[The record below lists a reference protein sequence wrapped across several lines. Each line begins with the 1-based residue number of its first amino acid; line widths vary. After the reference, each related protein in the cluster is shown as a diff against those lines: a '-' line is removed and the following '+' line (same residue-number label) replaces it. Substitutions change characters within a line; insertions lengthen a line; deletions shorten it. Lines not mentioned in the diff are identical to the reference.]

1 MAPRKPLS
9 PVTLDRVERLARSQV
24 KPILAPP
31 KAQPPIDP
39 NNPLAEF
46 MGSPARNVPGD
57 KPFTGPT
64 LDPDVMR
71 ARAELTAQSA
81 IAIAEGIDP
90 ARVKSIEAGKQD
102 PNRGFLGPAK
112 FIGGK
117 LKGGLST
124 LVPDVIPG
132 TRIDI
137 SDTLKP
143 VGTVAGKAGMVVLS
157 AAAPTLD
164 KFDIGR
170 RFIVSAVAEV
180 ARDKSNASFKDF
192 IEQGFAGTFGIGTK
206 EQAIGYGDLINTGN
220 AYADQLLGF
229 TGDVLLDPITWFTGV
244 GGIAKSAGT
253 RATLQGGKAATRYA
267 AAEADRLAAALA
279 RKIAEEAAEG
289 AARVGDNLAAEAAR
303 RAIRAADIKA
313 AKAAKALS
321 GDAASRQIGRTSN
334 QALASSV
341 LGVKDDA
348 QRFLNQAEDLFGA
361 PPRGVNVTAV
371 AKEIDDELAALSQLG
386 DEAGPIAGGLVDKIR
401 GAGLNEDTFISQ
413 YADAL
418 RTTEV
423 LTPAVIKNIQTSG
436 LAGIA
441 GPYLDILRG
450 TRTAAQDVLGVR
462 GGLRIYNP
470 LNLAVGPRNIPIP
483 GKGRILNV
491 TGKLIADSRL
501 GVGRTAVGI
510 NLLNKIV
517 PTGEGGILGSED
529 LLRLRAD
536 LRSGS
541 LKGVEAEEATRLVDL
556 DNRYR
561 AAVQNE
567 RKVAAGKVTQSGIGE
582 IDDEVLD
589 SVLPYLQSDPSTWA
603 GRLPALDTAQQAA
616 YDAVKNQLEDFY
628 VYAARASGATGFVP
642 PKRPN
647 YFPQMQSQDA
657 LRWAERNPKKAEEL
671 AKKLNV
677 DRTWFL
683 GNFRARELEAGDIW
697 FGVTLTDD
705 DIGQGVIRLNQIAKD
720 SGAIKFDFFETSV
733 KEALNKYANK
743 HAQFSALQKTL
754 GSTPEQIPG
763 LAFRTSGGMR
773 PTTVQGVAKPQFIG
787 VGEEAFEDLLNPAN
801 LQLASPDQLQDA
813 LNVTKQL
820 VNDLNKPL
828 VIKERV
834 VKDIDELNAR
844 LEDIA
849 ASAAL
854 APPGVTAVATDE
866 VKKLARLLYEEVLGA
881 RVDFYGVP
889 AKRFADY
896 VGVVDSG
903 FFELNQF
910 TTPDIAAR
918 ADIAELFQN
927 AQRMGD
933 EQFARRVK
941 QLNQDY
947 VRFSKAY
954 LVMRPGFHV
963 RNAISNA
970 FQFVA
975 AGGTPANGRQGVRL
989 QAAINEGLK
998 QGKTVRE
1005 VATALV
1011 KDGKKYGL
1019 DATNPAQR
1027 FELIESLTEAI
1038 NFSGATGFGQ
1048 FGELAKELGVGRR
1061 GFTQTKAPRNKFDSA
1076 VGSLVSGNRKVGTA
1090 IENVFR
1096 FGLMWDG
1103 IKKGLTPQE
1112 SAARVNKY
1120 LIDYSDYSKADKV
1133 ARQVIPFWTF
1143 MSRNAPLQMELM
1155 FTNPKAYAT
1164 YNSLKRNLEDQRTE
1178 EEGGLII
1185 PFYERDRGVFA
1196 TKEEGF
1202 GRLLPGTVIRPGL
1215 PFEGGGENVLSTLI
1229 QDPKKLIASVSP
1241 LFRAPVE
1248 ALITNKKF
1256 FSEGAVVPKEFQD
1269 APTGKKLEYLAR
1281 ELASPVSPLR
1291 SIVAFIPNERR
1302 PEFLNDLIG
1311 LKVDDEQ
1318 ANIQELQSL
1327 LNWAGVPL
1335 GNIRTEQQKRELE
1348 SRLYEIGDLIDAKR
1362 RKDKIEL
1369 EKGTKTPGTGTIDP
1383 SNPLAEFM
1391 GP

>member
-9 PVTLDRVERLARSQV
+9 PITLDRVERLARSQV
-24 KPILAPP
+24 KPIISPSKTPP
-31 KAQPPIDP
+31 LIDP

-46 MGSPARNVPGD
+46 MDSPAFNVPGN

-71 ARAELTAQSA
+71 ARAELRAQAASA
-81 IAIAEGIDP
+81 IAQGVDP

-112 FIGGK
+112 FTGGVV
-117 LKGGLST
+117 KGVGSALT
-124 LVPDVIPG
+124 PDKILGV
-132 TRIDI
+132 DV
-137 SDTLKP
+137 SNTLKP
-143 VGTVAGKAGMVVLS
+143 VGNVAGKVGMGALS
-157 AAAPTLD
+157 VAAPTLD

-170 RFIVSAVAEV
+170 RFIVSALKEV
-180 ARDKSNASFKDF
+180 AKDKSNASFKDF
-192 IEQGFAGTFGIGTK
+192 IEQGFAGTLGIGTA
-206 EQAIGYGDLINTGN
+206 EQSIGYGDLIDTGN
-220 AYADQLLGF
+220 AYTDQLLGF
-229 TGDVLLDPITWFTGV
+229 AGDVLTDPITWFTGV
-244 GGIAKSAGT
+244 GGIAKTAGT
-253 RATLQGGKAATRYA
+253 RATLQGGKSATRYA
-267 AAEADRLAAALA
+267 AAESDRLAAALA
-279 RKIAEEAAEG
+279 RKVAEEAVEA
-289 AARVGDNLAAEAAR
+289 AARVGDNVAAEAAR
-303 RAIRAADIKA
+303 QAVRVADIKA
-313 AKAAKALS
+313 AKAAKELS
-321 GDAASRQIGRTSN
+321 GDAARRQIGRTSN

-348 QRFLNQAEDLFGA
+348 QRFLDQAEDLFGA
-361 PPRGVNVTAV
+361 PPRGVNVTAA

-386 DEAGPIAGGLVDKIR
+386 DEAGPISGGLIDRIR

-418 RTTEV
+418 RTTEA

-470 LNLAVGPRNIPIP
+470 LNLAVGTRNIPIP
-483 GKGRILNV
+483 GTERIFNV

-510 NLLNKIV
+510 NLLNKVV

-529 LLRLRAD
+529 LLRLRVD
-536 LRSGS
+536 LRSGA
-541 LKGVEAEEATRLVDL
+541 LKGVDAEEATRLVDL

-561 AAVQNE
+561 AAVKNE
-567 RKVAAGKVTQSGIGE
+567 RKIAAGQITKSE
-582 IDDEVLD
+582 ISKIDTKVLD

-603 GRLPALDTAQQAA
+603 GRLPKLSKAQQAA

-657 LRWAERNPKKAEEL
+657 LRWAERNPRQAADL

-683 GNFRARELEAGDIW
+683 GNFRARELEAGDVW

-720 SGAIKFDFFETSV
+720 SGAIKFNFFETNV

-754 GSTPEQIPG
+754 GSTPEQLPG

-773 PTTVQGVAKPQFIG
+773 PTTIQGATKPQFIG

-801 LQLASPDQLQDA
+801 LELASPDQLRGA
-813 LNVTKQL
+813 LVAAKQL

-828 VIKERV
+828 VIKTRV
-834 VKDIDELNAR
+834 VKEIDELNSR
-844 LEDIA
+844 LQDIA
-849 ASAAL
+849 ASVSV

-866 VKKLARLLYEEVLGA
+866 VNKLVASLVEEVKGARL
-881 RVDFYGVP
+881 DFAGVP

-896 VGVVDSG
+896 VGVVDDG

-910 TTPDIAAR
+910 TTPNISAR

-933 EQFARRVK
+933 EKFALRVK

-989 QAAINEGLK
+989 QSAINQGLK
-998 QGKTVRE
+998 QGKSVRE

-1019 DATNPAQR
+1019 DVGTSAQR

-1048 FGELAKELGVGRR
+1048 FGELAKELGVGKR
-1061 GFTQTKAPRNKFDSA
+1061 GLTQAKAPRNKFDSA

-1090 IENVFR
+1090 IEDVFR

-1155 FTNPKAYAT
+1155 FTNPKAYAA
-1164 YNSLKRNLEDQRTE
+1164 YNSLKRNIEDDRTE

-1185 PFYERDRGVFA
+1185 PSYERDRGVFA
-1196 TKEEGF
+1196 TVEEGF
-1202 GRLLPGTVIRPGL
+1202 GALLPGTVARPGL

-1229 QDPKKLIASVSP
+1229 TDPKKIIASVSP

-1281 ELASPVSPLR
+1281 ELFSPASPLR
-1291 SIVAFIPNERR
+1291 SIVAFIPNEQR
-1302 PEFLNDLIG
+1302 PGFLNDLLG
-1311 LKVDDEQ
+1311 LKVDDDQ

-1327 LNWAGVPL
+1327 LNWGGVPL

-1348 SRLYEIGDLIDAKR
+1348 SRLYEIGDLIESKR
-1362 RKDKIEL
+1362 KRDKIEL
-1369 EKGTKTPGTGTIDP
+1369 EKGAKTPSTGTIDP

-1391 GP
+1391 VP